1 MSPIRTLTLL
11 LPLAAGLALL
21 GACSSSP
28 SAPTAAI
35 SPSPS
40 ELASKTVEVDS
51 GLWED
56 DEPVEVAAVDV
67 VAEPEP
73 VEPAP
78 EPQLSTS
85 WTVRRG
91 ESVAHFA
98 RWAELPVET
107 IAEASDRSLGQP
119 LQVGDTLVVPG
130 DGEMR
135 AKVEQAR
142 QRHHQIRAEA
152 YLATRGGSVGTA
164 FHTVR
169 TGETGW
175 SVATRELGLPV
186 WLVEAYNPATDLES
200 LRPGEQLLYPVVA
213 DTVASLDEP
222 VEATPASS
230 EAP

>member
-1 MSPIRTLTLL
+1 MSPIRTLSVL

-28 SAPTAAI
+28 PSPAA
-35 SPSPS
+35 SVPSPS
-40 ELASKTVEVDS
+40 ELASRTVEVDS
-51 GLWED
+51 GLWVEE
-56 DEPVEVAAVDV
+56 EPSELAAAEVVE
-67 VAEPEP
+67 EPDP
-73 VEPAP
+73 VEPSP

-91 ESVAHFA
+91 ESIAHFA

-130 DGEMR
+130 DGETR

-164 FHTVR
+164 FHTVT

-186 WLVEAYNPATDLES
+186 WLVEAYNPAMDLEH

-222 VEATPASS
+222 AEATPASN
-230 EAP
+230 EVP

>member
-1 MSPIRTLTLL
+1 MSPIRTLSLL

-21 GACSSSP
+21 GACSSS
-28 SAPTAAI
+28 APTTAAPTP
-35 SPSPS
+35 PSPA
-40 ELASKTVEVDS
+40 ELASRTVEVDS
-51 GLWED
+51 GLWAE
-56 DEPVEVAAVDV
+56 DEPAEVAA
-67 VAEPEP
+67 AEIVEAPAP

-91 ESVAHFA
+91 ESIAHFA

-107 IAEASDRSLGQP
+107 IAEASDRSLGQA

-130 DGEMR
+130 DGDIR

-186 WLVEAYNPATDLES
+186 WLVEAYNPAM
-200 LRPGEQLLYPVVA
+200 EQLLYPVVA
-213 DTVASLDEP
+213 DTVASADEP
-222 VEATPASS
+222 AEATPASS